1 MGSSGTTREK
11 GFRFGIEDAGET
23 PALRMEDLSL
33 HVLDIAE
40 NAVVAG
46 ARRVDIRVTEDV
58 ESNLLTIE
66 IEDDGKGMSHEE
78 LKKAAD
84 PFYSTKKGKKV
95 GLGLSLLS
103 QAASESEGKLKVS
116 SARGR
121 GTLVK
126 ATFRADHID
135 RKPLG
140 NMAETLSALIAGN
153 PRVRFTYT
161 YCKGCTQFS
170 LDTEELKSRETFDNK
185 GAEIPHVEKVWP

>member
-1 MGSSGTTREK
+1 M
-11 GFRFGIEDAGET
+11 
-23 PALRMEDLSL
+23 
-33 HVLDIAE
+33 
-40 NAVVAG
+40 
-46 ARRVDIRVTEDV
+46 DIRITEDV

-66 IEDDGKGMSHEE
+66 IEDDGKGMSQEE

-103 QAASESEGKLKVS
+103 QAANEAEGKLKVS

-121 GTLVK
+121 GTLVR

-140 NMAETLSALIAGN
+140 NMAETLSALVAGN
-153 PRVRFTYT
+153 PHVRFTYT
-161 YCKGCTQFS
+161 YCKGCTRFS